1 MVELLNF
8 LSDTITQTFLLLSV
22 GLVVIIVLSLIKQS
36 SKI

>member
-8 LSDTITQTFLLLSV
+8 LSDTITQIFLLLSV